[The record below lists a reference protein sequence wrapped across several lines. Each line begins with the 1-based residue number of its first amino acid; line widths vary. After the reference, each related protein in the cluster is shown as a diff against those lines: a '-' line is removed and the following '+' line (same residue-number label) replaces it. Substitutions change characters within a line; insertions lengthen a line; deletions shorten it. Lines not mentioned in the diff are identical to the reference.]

1 VWSYPSNGFLMDDD
15 GSVSDW
21 GSSAGYEKG
30 GFDAVEFGCFRLAI
44 LSDAAIDGSLG
55 YDDHSYW

>member
-1 VWSYPSNGFLMDDD
+1 MDDD